1 LKNIWYGDCQKAAK
15 TQNNLEKNC
24 WKKTGVNFS
33 LLESVSRGGIGLD
46 QLEEYYA
53 GLMRDMARKIQV
65 MMTAEAR
72 LATQRLTILSR

>member
-1 LKNIWYGDCQKAAK
+1 MVIVKKLRRLKITWRK
-15 TQNNLEKNC
+15 TAG
-24 WKKTGVNFS
+24 KKTDVNSS

-53 GLMRDMARKIQV
+53 GLMRDIAWKIQV